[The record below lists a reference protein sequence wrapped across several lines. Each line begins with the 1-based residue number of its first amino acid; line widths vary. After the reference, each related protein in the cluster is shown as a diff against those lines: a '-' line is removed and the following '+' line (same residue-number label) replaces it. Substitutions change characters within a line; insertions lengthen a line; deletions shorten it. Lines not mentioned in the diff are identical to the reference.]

1 MTSHADLQKIGIIV
15 LAAGNSSRLG
25 TAKQLLKDKNG
36 VSFIKRITALAL
48 SLSCKKVLC
57 ILGANHPAIAQELK
71 DLKATIV
78 INDLWSQGIASS
90 IKLAVH
96 TVNSQFPDLE
106 ALLFLV
112 CDQPFVD
119 EKILHQVIYQYFK
132 SGQPIVASHY
142 QNILGTPA
150 LFDRSFFP
158 ALSLLEGDRGAG
170 KVIHDHS
177 DRVAMIDFED
187 GLFDIDTQRDYEL
200 YSA

>member
-48 SLSCKKVLC
+48 SFC

-142 QNILGTPA
+142 QNTLGSPA
-150 LFDRSFFP
+150 LFDRSFF
-158 ALSLLEGDRGAG
+158 RHCHYW
-170 KVIHDHS
+170 KVIAV
-177 DRVAMIDFED
+177 RAK
-187 GLFDIDTQRDYEL
+187 
-200 YSA
+200 